1 MVSTTYPKKI
11 LLDAVGA
18 SEKEILS
25 VLHDIKCSVESS
37 DANGITVEM
46 TGDRPDLLSVYGGAR
61 ALRGYLGKQ
70 SGLAASDF
78 RPSGIKVFVEP
89 ETESIRPVLVGAVVR
104 NVDLNDEK
112 IQHLF
117 QVQEKLDLTNGRRRK
132 KGSIG
137 LYDLDRLKPPF
148 YLKNASMD
156 TAFHPLKADGKMTV
170 KQILCE
176 HPTGRD
182 YAHLVTG
189 KEYPMLVDSK
199 GEILSLVDIINGVS
213 SAVTQ
218 ETKNVFIDI
227 TGTDLYSC
235 NATLNVLCQDFAD
248 QGATV
253 ETVEIHHA
261 SKKRVTP
268 DTKPE
273 KFILSVDR
281 VNRLLGTDLPP
292 KKVVEL
298 LRRQR
303 LDVTVGRETLECFTP
318 RYRSD
323 FLHEIDLVEEVAL
336 AHGYNNFRIKEPA
349 MFTVGSKSR
358 QTYVTQDARDALS
371 SFGFVEAMTHVFFAP
386 HKAEKSASN
395 EPLVQIA
402 NPVSEEYTALRS
414 ELLPS
419 LMELLSKNTHQ
430 PYPQKLFEVG
440 EVVVRDSKTTTRTRT
455 EVHACLILAHPSA
468 GLSQVAS
475 LHDAFARCMG
485 HKAALKPLS
494 HERFIAGRAATIHHG
509 AENAG
514 FFGEIHPQVLE
525 NYGLQVPVCA
535 FEVRIVKGEH

>member
-18 SEKEILS
+18 SEKEIVA

-37 DANGITVEM
+37 DNEGITVEM

-70 SGLAASDF
+70 SGLAACDF
-78 RPSGIKVFVEP
+78 APSGIKVFVEP
-89 ETESIRPVLVGAVVR
+89 EAESIRPVLVAAVVR
-104 NVDLNDEK
+104 DVQLDDAK

-117 QVQEKLDLTNGRRRK
+117 QVQEKLDMTNGRRRK

-137 LYDLDRLKPPF
+137 LYDLDNLKPPF
-148 YLKNASMD
+148 HLKNASMD
-156 TAFHPLKADGKMTV
+156 TAFHPLKADKKMTV
-170 KQILCE
+170 KQILAE

-182 YAHLVTG
+182 YAHLVKG
-189 KEYPMLVDSK
+189 KNYPMLVDSK

-213 SAVTQ
+213 SAVT
-218 ETKNVFIDI
+218 EKTKNVFIDI

-253 ETVEIHHA
+253 QTVDIHHA
-261 SKKRVTP
+261 SKKLVTP

-273 KFILSVDR
+273 KFVLNVDR
-281 VNRLLGTDLPP
+281 VNKLLGTTLPP

-303 LDVTVGRETLECFTP
+303 LDVTVGREVLECFTP

-336 AHGYNNFRIKEPA
+336 AHGYNNFPIKEPA

-358 QTYVTQDARDALS
+358 QTYITQDARDVLA

-386 HKAEKSASN
+386 HKADRSRSSER
-395 EPLVQIA
+395 LVEIA

-414 ELLPS
+414 EILPS
-419 LMELLSKNTHQ
+419 LLEVLSKNTHQ
-430 PYPQKLFEVG
+430 PYPQNIFEVG
-440 EVVVRDSKTTTRTRT
+440 EVIVHDGKSSTQTRTD
-455 EVHACLILAHPSA
+455 VQACLVAAHPAAS
-468 GLSQVAS
+468 LSEVAS
-475 LHDAFARCMG
+475 LHDMFAKRLG
-485 HKAALKPLS
+485 HKAVLKPLS
-494 HERFIAGRAATIHHG
+494 HERFIGGRAASIHHG
-509 AENAG
+509 AEKTG
-514 FFGEIHPQVLE
+514 FLGELHPQVLE
-525 NYGLQVPVCA
+525 NYGIAVPVSV
-535 FEVRIVKGEH
+535 FEIRLVKGEH